1 MSMNLKKSASN
12 TQEQYEEQSKKIEE
26 VRKALSPIPE
36 KLSKFCSDSST
47 ARYLRARNWHVKKA
61 TKMMKESLKWRLEYK
76 PEKIRWEDIASEADS
91 GKIYRS
97 TSVDKK
103 GRPILVMCPSRENSK
118 SVAGQI
124 RYLVYCMENAIL
136 NLPPDQEQMVWLI
149 DFWNFNITNVSFKS
163 AKETAHVLQNH
174 YPERLGIAILYNPPR
189 FFEQFYK
196 VVKPF
201 LEPKTRNKVKFVY
214 ADDMNSKKIMEELFD
229 MEQLESCFGG
239 KRTESF
245 DIQKYAQRM
254 KEDDEKMCSF
264 WEDAN
269 GASVTS
275 NVNGLINHECSTSDD
290 DDLSQ
295 QSNGRHTPSAEGSA
309 ATISDVTLSV
319 ATMNLKDSEDAKA

>member
-1 MSMNLKKSASN
+1 
-12 TQEQYEEQSKKIEE
+12 
-26 VRKALSPIPE
+26 
-36 KLSKFCSDSST
+36 
-47 ARYLRARNWHVKKA
+47 
-61 TKMMKESLKWRLEYK
+61 
-76 PEKIRWEDIASEADS
+76 
-91 GKIYRS
+91 
-97 TSVDKK
+97 
-103 GRPILVMCPSRENSK
+103 
-118 SVAGQI
+118 
-124 RYLVYCMENAIL
+124 
-136 NLPPDQEQMVWLI
+136 
-149 DFWNFNITNVSFKS
+149 
-163 AKETAHVLQNH
+163 
-174 YPERLGIAILYNPPR
+174 
-189 FFEQFYK
+189 
-196 VVKPF
+196 
-201 LEPKTRNKVKFVY
+201 
-214 ADDMNSKKIMEELFD
+214 MEELFD